1 MVPVGP
7 EAEVWVKEWVVCNNF
22 LNWEPPD
29 TVRSRP
35 EDQAPGI
42 LRKAKERPFFP
53 QPFSP
58 DFRGPYLPQD

>member
-1 MVPVGP
+1 MVPAGR

-22 LNWEPPD
+22 LNWEPQD

-42 LRKAKERPFFP
+42 LRKAFLSST
-53 QPFSP
+53 FSP
-58 DFRGPYLPQD
+58 DSRGPCLPQN